1 MELIR
6 SAHNKTILRIQ
17 KLIKSRS
24 ARRESGQI
32 VLDGIH
38 LVQECL
44 RHGWVQDVQILVED
58 PVTNE
63 EITALIQDAPQSVP
77 ITLVEAHVFN
87 KINTTKTTQGIVA
100 VGRINHKVQ
109 LTKKSK
115 FALALEGIQDPGN
128 LGSILRSAAAFSV
141 DTVFLSS
148 GTADAFSPKCLRGG
162 MGAQFRLSIR
172 EDSDLASVVDE
183 FPGRTIGTS
192 SLEGQNIDAIN
203 FKGSVLLLVGGEGS
217 GLSDNLLKKADS
229 IASIPLDNQVESLNV
244 GSAVAILCFC
254 KSLFG

>member
-24 ARRESGQI
+24 ARRESGRI

-44 RHGWVQDVQILVED
+44 QHSWLQDLQIFVED
-58 PVTNE
+58 PVSNE
-63 EITALIQDAPQSVP
+63 EITALIQDAPPSVS
-77 ITLVEAHVFN
+77 IALVESHVFN
-87 KINTTKTTQGIVA
+87 KINTTKTTQGVVA
-100 VGRINHKVQ
+100 VGRLNQK
-109 LTKKSK
+109 TKFKRDTK

-141 DTVFLSS
+141 DTVFLSP
-148 GTADAFSPKCLRGG
+148 GTADAYSPKCLRGG
-162 MGAQFRLSIR
+162 MGAQFRLNIR
-172 EDSDLASVVDE
+172 EESDLATVMDE
-183 FPGRTIGTS
+183 FSGRTIATS
-192 SLEGQNIDAIN
+192 SLVGENIDSID
-203 FKGSVLLLVGGEGS
+203 FGGPILLLAGGEGN
-217 GLSDNLLKKADS
+217 GLSEALLKKANRV
-229 IASIPLDNQVESLNV
+229 ASIPLDNKVESLNV

-254 KSLFG
+254 KSRSS

>member
-6 SAHNKTILRIQ
+6 SAHNKTILKIR

-24 ARRESGQI
+24 ARRGSGQI

-44 RHGWVQDVQILVED
+44 QYGWVQDVQVLVED

-77 ITLVEAHVFN
+77 ITLVESHVFN

-100 VGRINHKVQ
+100 VGRINPKVK
-109 LTKKSK
+109 LTKKSN

-162 MGAQFRLSIR
+162 MGAQFRLNIR

-203 FKGSVLLLVGGEGS
+203 FKGPVLLLVGGEGS
-217 GLSDNLLKKADS
+217 GLSDHLLKKADS